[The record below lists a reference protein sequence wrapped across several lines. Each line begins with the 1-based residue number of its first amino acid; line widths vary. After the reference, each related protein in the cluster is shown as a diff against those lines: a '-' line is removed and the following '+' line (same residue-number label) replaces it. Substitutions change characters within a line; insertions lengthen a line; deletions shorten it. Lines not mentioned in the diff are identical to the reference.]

1 MSSNP
6 RLDRAVAA
14 FECLAVGDA
23 LGLPAEYHRTAREPW
38 LRGALWSGTI
48 ALDEERV
55 SRPLVP
61 FGLTLDTGT
70 MTGTDDIESLALA
83 ARVMAG
89 ADLGIDAL
97 FDRWRELFDA
107 DEWAGP
113 AERIAATNAARG
125 LRPPVTGT
133 DNPARG
139 DDSAVPAAVAAG
151 VRFAGDPTGAAALA
165 AAYAGIAHAD
175 DGVWAPAVM
184 AAAIAALVDG
194 GDLDDALSFARSLA
208 PTGSWLDASFDAVE
222 PVAGAGGPAFARLP
236 ALLAAL
242 GTRDYSH
249 PALAARTVPAA
260 FAIIRSTGGRLA
272 EALPLALSVSRLSDS
287 LPALVGALAGASGE
301 RIPPGWDADWRGGTL
316 GDLGTVGGV
325 LQPQL
330 RGLVLSDLARA
341 LIFPK

>member
-1 MSSNP
+1 MSSDV

-14 FECLAVGDA
+14 FECLAIGDA
-23 LGLPAEYHRTAREPW
+23 LGMPAEYHRVAREPW
-38 LRGALWSGTI
+38 LRGTLWSSTM

-61 FGLTLDTGT
+61 FGLTLDTGS
-70 MTGTDDIESLALA
+70 MSGTDDTESLALA
-83 ARVMAG
+83 ARIMADD
-89 ADLGIDAL
+89 DLGIDGL
-97 FDRWRELFDA
+97 FIRWRDLFDA

-151 VRFAGDPTGAAALA
+151 VRFAGDPTESAALA
-165 AAYAGIAHAD
+165 AAYASIAHAD
-175 DGVWAPAVM
+175 DGVWAASVM
-184 AAAIAALVDG
+184 AAAVAALVDG
-194 GDLDDALSFARSLA
+194 GDLDDALTFGRSLA

-222 PVAGAGGPAFARLP
+222 PIVAAGGPAFARLP
-236 ALLAAL
+236 ALIAAL

-260 FAIIRSTGGRLA
+260 FAIIRLTGGRLA

-287 LPALVGALAGASGE
+287 LPALVGALAGASGD
-301 RIPPGWDADWRGGTL
+301 RVPSGWDADWRGGTL

-330 RGLVLSDLARA
+330 RGLVLADLARA
-341 LIFPK
+341 LVSPR